1 MRCSFFGLPAPAL
14 FLLAP
19 LSSAVLAHTLTS
31 PATDG
36 SAAPI
41 RMDRP
46 DQDRVDFVDDVQP
59 ILAQHCFVC
68 HGPDEATREADLRL
82 DLREHVVNPDNPF
95 APVVAGDSETSELI
109 ARILDADD
117 PMPPVAHDDP
127 LSDAQKQTL
136 RRWVEEGADWPQ
148 HWSFVQPSAH
158 DAPDVEDAT
167 WVRDP
172 LDAFVLERLEAA
184 DLAPTEESTRTAW
197 LRRVSFDLTGLPPT
211 PAELDAFLADTT
223 DTAYEDEVDRL
234 LASSRY
240 GERMAVDWLDL
251 ARYADTSG
259 FQFDTT
265 RTMWKWRDWVIE
277 AFNENKPYDEFV
289 VEQLAGD
296 LLPNPS
302 VDQLVATGFN
312 RNHPTDSDSPAELDE
327 YRTQYVLD
335 RVHTTATTFM
345 GLTVSCAQC
354 HDHKYDPVSQEDF
367 YSFYAFFNDVAER
380 DIDFGSPR
388 PHLRVPDPDQEPLYE
403 DLLRR
408 VDLLEARLEADD
420 PLLDAAQREWESKV
434 LRILGDPVEWS
445 AVEPVGMLSHNGARL
460 RLEEDGSIV
469 AHGPTPVADTYDLV
483 LAPGRRTVHALRL
496 EVLPSDEAD
505 GFTGRDQN
513 GQFSLT
519 TFELYET
526 NLNDGEAPELVYLA
540 AAQADLTQQR
550 DPYASEFDPQPGD
563 LAGAI
568 VYPSDDDDDDG
579 GDRFRRRNGWRLVGD
594 ALGEA
599 HEVVL
604 IPLEPLELNDASI
617 LKVTLEQTDGTRS
630 LIGRFRL
637 SICEDE
643 RIRDQLLPFRPQL
656 WSSLGP
662 FPATSALSAFT
673 TEFEFEDEIGDK
685 PVARLAKYDQPV
697 VERVRD
703 EDSDA
708 QDAGDE
714 LEGGPAKD
722 GADDA
727 STRTADRPAETG
739 GPARAKPADATTA
752 DREPTKAPRADATR
766 GTAQLFGA
774 PLAMPAANA
783 RDAKRSKAA
792 DGAERPATDEPKD
805 EPFTPKMKEEQRAR
819 DPRRLAWEEQGTWV
833 DGRSATLTDEK
844 PSAAWYLVRTIETTR
859 ARTATLRLDGPE
871 GVRVWLNGEEV
882 FADAPKPPA
891 APDRGD
897 AGGSTP
903 DGDDDDD
910 GDDGDD
916 GDFDEDDFDFEA
928 FFGGGDSAAK
938 GDRTIRLG
946 FRAGTNELVV
956 KVVYQAPPKREG
968 RGGGMGGNFG
978 GGVMFF
984 GPGGGRGRGGSSGA
998 SLTFDV
1004 TPEGDDVIDH
1014 EIATA
1019 LRRGIPSGKLARAE
1033 IGPLGMALP
1042 DEDAWNEH
1050 RDEPLAPKGIPLA
1063 DRERSTDEQRAKNVR
1078 RHYRE
1083 TVSTIGRAL
1092 ERERE
1097 RLEGELKT
1105 LERKMPETMVMA
1117 DRDEPRDT
1125 HIFMRGDW
1133 RKPGKLVSARVPTI
1147 LPPLPRAAP
1156 KNRLGLARWLV
1167 NGEHPLTAR
1176 VAVNRVWQLHFGTGF
1191 VSTPDDFG
1199 IRGALP
1205 SHPELLD
1212 TLAVDFVQSGW
1223 DRKALQR
1230 RIVLSATYRQS
1241 TVVDAARLEADP
1253 DNLLL
1258 SRGPRQR
1265 LDAEMVRNNALS
1277 VSGLLVEELGG
1288 PSVKPYQAPG
1298 LWQEISGGQRYRKDS
1313 GPKQYRRSLY
1323 VYWKRRAPYASM
1335 LTFDA
1340 AKGEICTVVRPQT
1353 NTPLQALVLLN
1364 NPVYVEAAKMLGQ
1377 RMLKSAEDDAAR
1389 LVLGFRLCT
1398 SRTPTEFELG
1408 ILTAL
1413 LADQRAA
1420 FADERERAEA
1430 FLSIG
1435 DAEVDD
1441 EHEPTELAAWAAVA
1455 NALLNLDATINR
1467 G

>member
-1 MRCSFFGLPAPAL
+1 VNA
-14 FLLAP
+14 
-19 LSSAVLAHTLTS
+19 
-31 PATDG
+31 
-36 SAAPI
+36 
-41 RMDRP
+41 
-46 DQDRVDFVDDVQP
+46 DD
-59 ILAQHCFVC
+59 
-68 HGPDEATREADLRL
+68 
-82 DLREHVVNPDNPF
+82 PF
-95 APVVAGDSETSELI
+95 APVVAGDPDASSLV
-109 ARILDADD
+109 ARIFDAAD
-117 PMPPVAHDDP
+117 PMPPIEHDDP
-127 LSDAQKQTL
+127 LTDAQKETL
-136 RRWVEEGADWPQ
+136 RRWVAEGADWPQ
-148 HWSFVQPSAH
+148 HWSFVPPRAH
-158 DAPDVEDAT
+158 AVPLVQDAD
-167 WVRDP
+167 WVADP
-172 LDAFVLERLEAA
+172 LDAFVLERLEEAG
-184 DLAPTEESTRTAW
+184 LAPTEESSRTAW

-211 PAELDAFLADTT
+211 LQELDAFLAD
-223 DTAYEDEVDRL
+223 ASDEAHAKVVDRL

-296 LLPNPS
+296 LLPDPS

-327 YRTQYVLD
+327 YRMQYVLD

-345 GLTVSCAQC
+345 GLTVACAQC

-408 VDLLEARLEADD
+408 VDLLEARLEAND
-420 PLLDAAQREWESKV
+420 PLLDAAQREWENKV
-434 LRILGDPVEWS
+434 LRLVGDPVEWTP
-445 AVEPVGMLSHNGARL
+445 VEPVGMLSHNGARL
-460 RLEEDGSIV
+460 RLEEDGSV
-469 AHGPTPVADTYDLV
+469 LAHGPTPVADTYDLV

-496 EVLPSDEAD
+496 EVLPSEDAN

-519 TFELYET
+519 TFELHET
-526 NLNDGEAPELVYLA
+526 NLNDGEAAKLVYLA
-540 AAQADLTQQR
+540 AAQADLTQER
-550 DPYASEFDPQPGD
+550 DPNASEFDPQPGD
-563 LAGAI
+563 LSGAI
-568 VYPSDDDDDDG
+568 VYPSEDDDD

-604 IPLEPLELNDASI
+604 IPLEPLDLNDASI

-643 RIRDQLLPFRPQL
+643 RIRDQLLPFAPQL
-656 WSSLGP
+656 WSSIGP
-662 FPATSALSAFT
+662 FPAASAAAAFA
-673 TEFEFEDEIGDK
+673 TEFELEEAIGDG
-685 PVARLAKYDQPV
+685 PVPRLAKYDQPV
-697 VERVRD
+697 LPREERDAPGEKAVKKGPVTGDEADDDEERG
-703 EDSDA
+703 EDSPAPAAKPEMPAERKD
-708 QDAGDE
+708 
-714 LEGGPAKD
+714 PAKAKKKQLAPEPDVARGAVLLLGAPLDQDPATAPERATPD

-727 STRTADRPAETG
+727 
-739 GPARAKPADATTA
+739 
-752 DREPTKAPRADATR
+752 RADAR
-766 GTAQLFGA
+766 
-774 PLAMPAANA
+774 
-783 RDAKRSKAA
+783 
-792 DGAERPATDEPKD
+792 D
-805 EPFTPKMKEEQRAR
+805 EPFDPEPKTEAPERE
-819 DPRRLAWEEQGTWV
+819 PRRLGWEERGTWV
-833 DGRSATLTDEK
+833 DGRSAKLADEK
-844 PSAAWYLVRTIETTR
+844 QNAAWYLVRTIETTR
-859 ARTATLRLDGPE
+859 ARTATLRLDGPD

-891 APDRGD
+891 PVAQDPPGEPG
-897 AGGSTP
+897 AN
-903 DGDDDDD
+903 GDD
-910 GDDGDD
+910 
-916 GDFDEDDFDFEA
+916 EDFDFEDFDFEDFDFEDFDFEDFDFEDFDFED
-928 FFGGGDSAAK
+928 FFGGGSSADET
-938 GDRTIRLG
+938 GDRTVRLG
-946 FRAGTNELVV
+946 FRAGTNELLV
-956 KVVYQAPPKREG
+956 KVVFQAAPKSEG
-968 RGGGMGGNFG
+968 RGGRGGAPAG
-978 GGVMFF
+978 GDMMFF
-984 GPGGGRGRGGSSGA
+984 GQGGGRGRGGASGA
-998 SLTFDV
+998 TLTFDV
-1004 TPEGDDVIDH
+1004 TPEGDDVVDH
-1014 EIATA
+1014 EIVTA
-1019 LRRGIPSGKLARAE
+1019 LRRGVPSGTLARAE
-1033 IGPLGMALP
+1033 VGAPGAALP

-1063 DRERSTDEQRAKNVR
+1063 DSERTTDQQRAKNVR
-1078 RHYRE
+1078 SYYRE
-1083 TVSTIGRAL
+1083 NVSTIGRAL
-1092 ERERE
+1092 VRERD
-1097 RLEGELKT
+1097 RLKDDLSA

-1117 DRDEPRDT
+1117 DRTEPRDT
-1125 HIFMRGDW
+1125 HVFMRGDW
-1133 RKPGKLVSARVPTI
+1133 RKPGKLVSARVPSI
-1147 LPPLPRAAP
+1147 LPPLSKAAP
-1156 KNRLGLARWLV
+1156 RNRLGLAEWLV
-1167 NGEHPLTAR
+1167 DGEHPLTAR
-1176 VAVNRVWQLHFGTGF
+1176 VAVNRIWQLHFGTGL

-1212 TLAVDFVQSGW
+1212 TLAVEFVESGW

-1253 DNLLL
+1253 DNRLL

-1265 LDAEMVRNNALS
+1265 LDAEMVRDNALS

-1298 LWQEISGGQRYRKDS
+1298 LWQEVSGGERYRRDT
-1313 GPKQYRRSLY
+1313 GPEQYRRSLY

-1340 AKGEICTVVRPQT
+1340 AKGETCTVVRPST

-1377 RMLKSAEDDAAR
+1377 RMFEGADDDAAR
-1389 LVLGFRLCT
+1389 LAFGFRLCT
-1398 SRTPTEFELG
+1398 SRPPTEFELG
-1408 ILTAL
+1408 ILTEL
-1413 LADQRAA
+1413 LASQRAA
-1420 FADERERAEA
+1420 FADENERAAA
-1430 FLSIG
+1430 FLAIG
-1435 DAEVDD
+1435 DAEVDG
-1441 EHEPTELAAWAAVA
+1441 ELAPTELAAWAAVG
-1455 NALLNLDATINR
+1455 NVLLNLDATINR